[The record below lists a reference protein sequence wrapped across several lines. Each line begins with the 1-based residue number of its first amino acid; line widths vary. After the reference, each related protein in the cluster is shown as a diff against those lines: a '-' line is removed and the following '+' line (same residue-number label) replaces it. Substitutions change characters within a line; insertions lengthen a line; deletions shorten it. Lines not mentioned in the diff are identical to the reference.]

1 MSNVALATADGWAAA
16 HIMALDPM
24 IVLTPKTLQFAAV
37 CQLHQLH
44 YLRALT
50 LVIQIATTVPVMPFA
65 QVMTGKRL
73 IVSAGMVFLGALL

>member
-1 MSNVALATADGWAAA
+1 MSDVALATADGWAAA

-37 CQLHQLH
+37 CLH
-44 YLRALT
+44 YALT
-50 LVIQIATTVPVMPFA
+50 LVLQIATTVPVMPFA

-73 IVSAGMVFLGALL
+73 TVSAGTVFLGALL